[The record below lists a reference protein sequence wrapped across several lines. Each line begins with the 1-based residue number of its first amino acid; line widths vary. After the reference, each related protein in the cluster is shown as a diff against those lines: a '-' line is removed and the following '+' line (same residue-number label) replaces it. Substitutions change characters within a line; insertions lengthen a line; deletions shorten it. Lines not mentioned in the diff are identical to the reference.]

1 LVFKTE
7 DFSVFRKQDIVM
19 EDERNRIWDYLYNV
33 GAPRSVEDIARSLEM
48 ESTVVTSVV
57 DHEWFTTE
65 GVIVSIA

>member
-1 LVFKTE
+1 
-7 DFSVFRKQDIVM
+7 M

-33 GAPRSVEDIARSLEM
+33 GAPRSVEDIARNLEM
-48 ESTVVTSVV
+48 ESTIVTSVV